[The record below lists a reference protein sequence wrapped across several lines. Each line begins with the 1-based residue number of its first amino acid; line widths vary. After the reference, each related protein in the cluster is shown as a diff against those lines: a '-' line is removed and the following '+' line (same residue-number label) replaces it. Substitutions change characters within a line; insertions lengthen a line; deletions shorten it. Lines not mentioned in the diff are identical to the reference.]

1 MRTRLE
7 PHIAVLVIDVFNSRK
22 NTMKRTLQVML
33 VALMFVSTVNG
44 AVTKKAK
51 TEATKKLAPAASTD
65 ADQQQPDDKKT
76 PVAQGVLPHI
86 PMIPAVQ
93 DIGENAY
100 DPDLPQHLQGKIDK
114 AEYLRLRDEYFGS
127 LRGIDPLAPVDV
139 SLRNQAIQSMEHQ
152 VPSRPGNVPFP
163 GWMQLGPSPVPNG
176 QTQQFPAVAPVS
188 GRATC
193 IAVDP
198 TNSNKVYLGT
208 AQGGVWRTLDGGAT
222 WTAIFDSAQSLA
234 IGALALAPSNPSILY
249 VGTGEPNNSA
259 DSYFGVGIYRIDN
272 ADTTATLVG
281 PINPSITTGTTT
293 AITYN
298 CFTGRAIS
306 KILVN
311 PTDPANIFV
320 TTATGVAGAAGNAL
334 SNTVPPLALR
344 GLFRSSNATAAA
356 GTVTFQKIIV
366 NTDGSLD
373 NPGTGNTS
381 IFDMVFEPGNA
392 NTLLVAT
399 QGAATGGAIYRSTN
413 ALAATPTFTQTLF
426 PGFNGLVMHL
436 AINKVGAV
444 VTVYMNSNE
453 PTTAAACG
461 AGQSGRARK
470 SVDGG
475 VTWSA
480 PLAAAEGYC
489 ATQCSYDSPIGVD
502 PNNASIV
509 YLGGNARGSCSDVLK
524 RSSDGGG
531 TFTRDDNG
539 LHADSHSIVMDPL
552 TVPTTVW
559 FTNDGGVW
567 KRPDAAAGT
576 AWLNQNTNGLNTIQF
591 VSLATHPTDQ
601 FLTIGGTQ
609 DNGTEAMQTSYGNWA
624 SAESGDGGFA
634 LIDQSSTDTTNV
646 TMYHTF
652 FNGTNNFIGFDRTN
666 LGACLATKDSWEF
679 RGAGFANDPTLSCD
693 GTAFTQTNG
702 ISVADTVLFYAP
714 MALGPGTPNTLYFGT
729 NKLYRSTDR
738 GDTMTAVS
746 QVLVANVAVSA
757 IGISPTNDNVRIV
770 GLRNG
775 KVFATTTGAN
785 PLLDTGF
792 VAPTNATASATNKH
806 VARAVID
813 PLNPNTAYVTLAYY
827 TNPAT
832 AGQIWRTTNLNAAT
846 PTWTSI
852 GNSATGLPNIPVNAF
867 VVDAGDPGFPGAS
880 VLYAGTDIGVYTSTN
895 GGATWAPF
903 GNPLLPRVAVFD
915 LALQPSFR
923 ILRAATHGRGAWQ
936 IGLPGSNCVP
946 VPPTPTV
953 TPSGPTTFCAGGSVT
968 LSSSSATGNQWYN
981 GVTLLPGETNQ
992 NYIAT
997 TSGDY
1002 NVVVTALCPSAHSAS
1017 TTVTVNPLP
1026 PKPSI
1031 SGTLTFC
1038 TGGNTTLTSDSASG
1052 NQWFVGNSPISGETN
1067 QTYLATAAGSYTV
1080 QVTDGNG
1087 CVSPMSDPAVVSVI
1101 SPPPVPTIAGT
1112 TNGTGTQDQAC
1123 PEQPL
1128 TLTATSSGA
1137 TSFQWYKDIDLLPG
1151 ETNATYQATG
1161 AATYYVEATANGCT
1175 SAKSAGYVVQN
1186 PTPHSPFV
1194 SFRGQDSSVTTLSI
1208 CQGTSQIIDSDSA
1221 TGIQWY
1227 KDGVAIAVNGNSQS
1241 YTATGLAPGTYV
1253 FTAQLNA
1260 LGCHSQF
1267 GRNVTLI
1274 VDALPPTPTISG
1286 DTNGTGTQDQA
1297 CPEQPL
1303 TLHANGATGA
1313 ESYTWYSDNAVIP
1326 NETSSTLVVTGVGNI
1341 SVTATNGT
1349 CTTAHSA
1356 TYVVQNPTPHAPFIT
1371 IRGQASTVTS
1381 ISICEGSSIILDS
1394 DSATGIQWWKDG
1406 APLTGPQNQSLTVS
1420 GLSPGTYTY
1429 TAQLNALG
1437 CHSQFGRNI
1446 TVTVNPTPSTP
1457 TITPGGPT
1465 TFCQG
1470 GGVTLSSSSALGNQ
1484 WNLNGNPIG
1493 GATGNSYNA
1502 IASGSYTV
1510 TVSNGFGCSATSAPT
1525 TVTVNPL
1532 PAAPTITPGGPTT
1545 FCTGGSVTLTSS
1557 AASGN
1562 QWYLN
1567 GNPIGGATA
1576 QTYPATATGNYAVTT
1591 TDGNGCT
1598 SAASAATSVT
1608 VNPTPA
1614 TPTITPGGP
1623 TTFCTGGSVTLTSSS
1638 ASGNQ
1643 WYLNGNPIGSATNQ
1657 NYSATATGNYT
1668 VIVTAS
1674 GCSSAASAATSVTVN
1689 PIPPTPTITPG
1700 GPTTFCT
1707 GGSVTL
1713 TSSSASGNQWYLNGN
1728 AIGGATAQTYPA
1740 TASGSYTV
1748 QVTTSGCTSSASAA
1762 TVVTVNP
1769 NPNATITAPASVTTS
1784 STGNVASVANAGAGA
1799 TYAWSITNGT
1809 ITGGNNTPSITFTA
1823 GAAPPGT
1830 LTLNVTVTNSNGC
1843 SDTKSA
1849 TVNRVLPVVTVTSV
1863 VPNFG
1868 TVTGGTSVTINGT
1881 NFAAGATVTFGGTAA
1896 TNVVVVNATKIT
1908 AKTPAHAAGAANVT
1922 VTNTDTSSGT
1932 LVNGYM
1938 YQAQVFDPNG
1948 DGVIDPADIF
1958 YLINYLFTGGPA
1970 PHGPA
1975 GVLSGDANGDGVVD
1989 PADIFYL
1996 VNYLFLGGQKPN
2008 RPGTSIS
2015 TPHAESVDGGAS
2027 EIAGSIALGK
2037 PVLRG
2042 DRYFIPVVMTTRGSV
2057 APQSMSLKL
2066 HVGDGA
2072 IGDVIVR
2079 RAGAAKDVPTVFET
2093 SRRSG
2098 NDVSY
2103 LVAYD
2108 PRGLTFDAS
2117 RSAVIAE
2124 IEIAGADA
2132 NLTVSIDPAL
2142 TMLSNQ
2148 GGTSKATVA
2157 NGHLEVRGTAVSG
2170 DSSTR
2175 PRTPGHE
2182 VN

>member
-1 MRTRLE
+1 
-7 PHIAVLVIDVFNSRK
+7 
-22 NTMKRTLQVML
+22 MKRTLQVML
-33 VALMFVSTVNG
+33 VALMFVSTVSG
-44 AVTKKAK
+44 AVTKKTK
-51 TEATKKLAPAASTD
+51 GEAAKKLAPDASTQT
-65 ADQQQPDDKKT
+65 DQSDPKKT
-76 PVAQGVLPHI
+76 PVAATNLVTVPLVTI
-86 PMIPAVQ
+86 PMVPVPQ
-93 DIGENAY
+93 SLTGQET
-100 DPDLPQHLQGKIDK
+100 DPDLPQHMQGTIDK
-114 AEYLRLRDEYFGS
+114 DEYLRLRDEYIAS
-127 LRGIDPLAPVDV
+127 LRGIDPVSPIDV
-139 SLRNQAIQSMEHQ
+139 STRNTAIQAMERQ
-152 VPSRPGNVPFP
+152 VPRRPGNVPFP
-163 GWMQLGPSPVPNG
+163 GWMPIGPSPVPNG
-176 QTQQFPAVAPVS
+176 QTQQFPATAPVS

-193 IAVDP
+193 VAIDP

-222 WTAIFDSAQSLA
+222 WTPLFDAAQSLS
-234 IGALALAPSNPSILY
+234 IGALALAPSNPTILY

-259 DSYFGVGIYRIDN
+259 DSYFGVGVYRIDN
-272 ADTTATLVG
+272 VDTTPTLVG
-281 PINPSITTGTTT
+281 PINPQITTGTTT
-293 AITYN
+293 ALTYN
-298 CFTGRAIS
+298 CFNGRAIS

-311 PTDPANIFV
+311 PVDPANIFV
-320 TTATGVAGAAGNAL
+320 STAAAVAGAAGNAL
-334 SNTVPPLALR
+334 SNTIPPLALR
-344 GLFRSSNATAAA
+344 GVFRSSNATAAA
-356 GTVTFQKIIV
+356 GAVTFQKIVV

-392 NTLLVAT
+392 NNLLVST
-399 QGAATGGAIYRSTN
+399 SGAATGGVIMRSTN
-413 ALAATPTFTQTLF
+413 ALAATPTFTQVLF

-444 VTVYMNSNE
+444 VTAYVASNE
-453 PTTAAACG
+453 PSSVAACSG
-461 AGQSGRARK
+461 AGQAGRVRK

-475 VTWSA
+475 VTWGA
-480 PLAAAEGYC
+480 PLVAAEGYC
-489 ATQCSYDSPIGVD
+489 GGQCSYDNPIAVD
-502 PNNASIV
+502 PNNANIV
-509 YLGGNARGSCSDVLK
+509 YIGGNARGTCSDVLK
-524 RSSDGGG
+524 RSADGGT

-539 LHADSHSIVMDPL
+539 LHADSHSIVIDPL
-552 TVPTTVW
+552 TVPSTVW

-567 KRPDAAAGT
+567 KRQDAPAGT

-591 VSLATHPTDQ
+591 VSLAAHPIDQ

-609 DNGTEAMQTSYGNWA
+609 DNGTEAMTASYGNWV

-634 LIDQSSTDTTNV
+634 LIDQSSADTTNV

-666 LGACLATKDSWEF
+666 LGSCLATKDGWEF
-679 RGAGFANDPTLSCD
+679 RGGGFANDPTLSCD

-702 ISVADTVLFYAP
+702 INVADTVLFYAP

-729 NKLYRSTDR
+729 NKIYRSIDR
-738 GDTMTAVS
+738 GDTMVAVS
-746 QVLVANVAVSA
+746 QVFVAGVAVSA

-813 PLNPNTAYVTLAYY
+813 PLDPNTAYVTLAYY
-827 TNPAT
+827 TNPST
-832 AGQIWRTTNLNAAT
+832 AGQIWRTNNLNSGT
-846 PTWTSI
+846 PTWTAI
-852 GNSATGLPNIPVNAF
+852 GKTATGLPNVPVNGFA
-867 VVDAGDPGFPGAS
+867 VDAGDPGFPGVS
-880 VLYAGTDIGVYTSTN
+880 VLYAGTDIGVYVSTDS
-895 GGATWAPF
+895 GASWTPF

-915 LALQPSFR
+915 LVIQPSFR

-953 TPSGPTTFCAGGSVT
+953 TPNGPTTFCAGGSVT
-968 LSSSSATGNQWYN
+968 LMSSSATGNQWYD
-981 GVTLLPGETNQ
+981 GTTLLPGQTNQ
-992 NYIAT
+992 NFIAT
-997 TSGDY
+997 TSGNY
-1002 NVVVTALCPSAHSAS
+1002 NVVVTNLCPSAPSAS

-1026 PKPSI
+1026 PTPII

-1038 TGGNTTLTSDSASG
+1038 AGDSTQLASDAASG
-1052 NQWFVGNSPISGETN
+1052 NQWFLGGNPISG
-1067 QTYLATAAGSYTV
+1067 QTGQFLVVTAAGSYTV

-1087 CVSPMSDPAVVSVI
+1087 CVSAMSAPAVVTQI
-1101 SPPPVPTIAGT
+1101 DPPPVPTIAGT

-1128 TLTATSSGA
+1128 TLTATSAGA
-1137 TSFQWYKDIDLLPG
+1137 TSFQWFKDIDVLPG

-1161 AATYYVEATANGCT
+1161 AATYFVTATVNGCT

-1194 SFRGQDSSVTTLSI
+1194 SFRGQDSSVTTLNI
-1208 CQGTSQIIDSDSA
+1208 CQGSSQIIDSDSA

-1227 KDGVAIAVNGNSQS
+1227 QDGVPIAVNGNSQS

-1267 GRNVTLI
+1267 GRNVTLT
-1274 VDALPPTPTISG
+1274 VDAMPPTPTISG

-1313 ESYTWYSDNAVIP
+1313 TSYTWFSDNAVIP
-1326 NETSSTLVVTGVGNI
+1326 NENTSTLIMTGVGNI

-1349 CTTAHSA
+1349 CTTPHSA
-1356 TYVVQNPTPHAPFIT
+1356 TYVVQNPTPHAPFVT
-1371 IRGQASTVTS
+1371 IRTQASTTTS
-1381 ISICEGSSIILDS
+1381 ITICEGTNVILDS

-1406 APLTGPQNQSLTVS
+1406 SPIAGPQTQSLTVS
-1420 GLSPGTYTY
+1420 GLPPGTFTY

-1446 TVTVNPTPSTP
+1446 TITVNPTPATP
-1457 TITPGGPT
+1457 TVSPSSGSFCPNGGAPNSGFVQLT
-1465 TFCQG
+1465 
-1470 GGVTLSSSSALGNQ
+1470 SSSATGNQ
-1484 WNLNGNPIG
+1484 WFLNGNAIG
-1493 GATGNSYNA
+1493 GANGTTYNA
-1502 IASGSYTV
+1502 NVAGSYTV
-1510 TVSNGFGCSATSAPT
+1510 QVTSGSCSSAMSAASTVSASSTP
-1525 TVTVNPL
+1525 
-1532 PAAPTITPGGPTT
+1532 APTITPGGPTT
-1545 FCTGGSVTLTSS
+1545 FCAGGSVTLT
-1557 AASGN
+1557 ASTSVTGASFR
-1562 QWYLN
+1562 WYLN
-1567 GNPIGGATA
+1567 GSIIPSANGS
-1576 QTYPATATGNYAVTT
+1576 TT
-1591 TDGNGCT
+1591 
-1598 SAASAATSVT
+1598 
-1608 VNPTPA
+1608 
-1614 TPTITPGGP
+1614 
-1623 TTFCTGGSVTLTSSS
+1623 
-1638 ASGNQ
+1638 
-1643 WYLNGNPIGSATNQ
+1643 LNV
-1657 NYSATATGNYT
+1657 TATGNYT
-1668 VIVTAS
+1668 ADYLIGACQSFV
-1674 GCSSAASAATSVTVN
+1674 SAGTS
-1689 PIPPTPTITPG
+1689 
-1700 GPTTFCT
+1700 
-1707 GGSVTL
+1707 
-1713 TSSSASGNQWYLNGN
+1713 
-1728 AIGGATAQTYPA
+1728 
-1740 TASGSYTV
+1740 
-1748 QVTTSGCTSSASAA
+1748 
-1762 TVVTVNP
+1762 VTVNP
-1769 NPNATITAPASVTTS
+1769 NPNATITAPASVTTG

-1823 GAAPPGT
+1823 GPAPPGT
-1830 LTLNVTVTNSNGC
+1830 LTLNVTVTNSFGC

-1849 TVNRVLPVVTVTSV
+1849 NVNRVLPVVTVTSV
-1863 VPNFG
+1863 SPNFG

-1896 TNVVVVNATKIT
+1896 TNVVVVSAIKIT
-1908 AKTPAHAAGAANVT
+1908 AKTPAHAAGAVNVT
-1922 VTNTDTSSGT
+1922 VTNTDTSTGT
-1932 LVNGYM
+1932 LNSGYS

-1948 DGVIDPADIF
+1948 DGTIDPADIF
-1958 YLINYLFTGGPA
+1958 FLINYLFTGGPP

-1989 PADIFYL
+1989 PADIFYV
-1996 VNYLFLGGQKPN
+1996 VNFLFLGGQKPN
-2008 RPGTSIS
+2008 RPDSIGS
-2015 TPHAESVDGGAS
+2015 NPSAMAINAAP
-2027 EIAGSIALGK
+2027 EIAGSVTLGT
-2037 PVLRG
+2037 PVLRAG
-2042 DRYFIPVVMTTRGSV
+2042 HYFIPVVMTSRGSA

-2066 HVGDGA
+2066 HVGSDA
-2072 IGDVIVR
+2072 AVGDVIVR

-2108 PRGLTFDAS
+2108 PRGISFDES
-2117 RSAVIAE
+2117 RSAVVAE
-2124 IEIAGADA
+2124 IEIAGAGSG
-2132 NLTVSIDPAL
+2132 LSVSIDPLL

-2148 GGTSKATVA
+2148 GGTIKATVG
-2157 NGHLEVRGTAVSG
+2157 NGHLEVRGTAARG
-2170 DSSTR
+2170 DSSPR